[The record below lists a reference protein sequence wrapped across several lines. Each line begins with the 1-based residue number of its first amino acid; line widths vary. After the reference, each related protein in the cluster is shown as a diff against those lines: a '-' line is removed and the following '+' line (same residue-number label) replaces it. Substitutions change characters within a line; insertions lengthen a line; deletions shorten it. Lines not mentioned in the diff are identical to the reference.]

1 MPETKPRL
9 KPQPLYIVSSER
21 RFVYFVVQKV
31 ACSSIKTALLPLFDV
46 DVSPHEKTLQ
56 DGSRIV
62 KIHELFDGS
71 DHQVR
76 RARFVRRLD
85 EGEYRDYFKFAFVR
99 NPWDR
104 LVSLYFQK
112 VAGTEGT
119 YIGPDLNPPG
129 VNGRFYRGMP
139 FAEYVE
145 AVCATPDEAANPHF
159 RSQHLVVCPRN
170 DGEVLADFVGRFENL
185 APDFSHVAERIGAP
199 DLELPHRLRSRDREK
214 QPYSDFYD
222 ARLRDLA
229 GERFRQDIETFGY
242 SF

>member
-1 MPETKPRL
+1 MPRTKTRL
-9 KPQPLYIVSSER
+9 KPQPKYIVSDER

-46 DVSPHEKTLQ
+46 DVAPYENVLQ
-56 DGSRIV
+56 DGSRVV
-62 KIHELFDGS
+62 KIHDLFGGS
-71 DHQVR
+71 DHQIR
-76 RARFVRRLD
+76 RTRFVRRLN
-85 EGEYRDYFKFAFVR
+85 EGEYRDHFKFAFVR

-112 VAGTEGT
+112 VAGSGGIYT
-119 YIGPDLNPPG
+119 GPDLNPPG
-129 VNGRFYRGMP
+129 VEGRFYRGMP

-145 AVCATPDEAANPHF
+145 AVCATPDEVANPHF
-159 RSQHLVVCPRN
+159 RSQRLVVCPRN
-170 DGEVLADFVGRFENL
+170 DGEVVADFVGRFEDL
-185 APDFSHVAERIGAP
+185 ARDFSRVAERIGAP
-199 DLELPHRLRSRDREK
+199 DLALPHRLRSAAREK
-214 QPYSDFYD
+214 RLYSDFYD